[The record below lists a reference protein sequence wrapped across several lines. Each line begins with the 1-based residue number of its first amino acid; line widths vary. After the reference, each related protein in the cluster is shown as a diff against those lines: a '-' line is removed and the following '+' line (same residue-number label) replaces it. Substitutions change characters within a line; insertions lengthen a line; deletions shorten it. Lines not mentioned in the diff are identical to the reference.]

1 MIIIKDG
8 NLFIVKIYKE
18 NINDIDIY
26 DTDKILELF
35 KSFLVIL
42 KDKYK
47 ISGLCDINVYI
58 NDDYGMILEINNL
71 YKYDDEIDIK
81 ISFHIDALFMIEIN
95 FDIDNYDDYDEIYF
109 YNNKYYTNYKNIY
122 DSSVIYKDS
131 LEIINSGIRIK

>member
-1 MIIIKDG
+1 MIISKDG